1 MIEFFCNSDTGKL
14 EISIKEYEKSKFQ
27 SAIECLKE
35 NNCKFNFETK
45 FWEKSIFDA
54 NDLELE
60 LEYNGFNVEF
70 SELEKKNISI
80 YLSNL
85 KELEQS
91 KSRILFN
98 ESLLKF
104 PPLKGIHPFENL
116 QKEDISRALRQ
127 NRFLFNW
134 QMGLG

>member
-14 EISIKEYEKSKFQ
+14 EISIKEKEKSKFQ

-35 NNCKFNFETK
+35 NNCRFNSETK

-54 NDLELE
+54 FDLEQE
-60 LEYNGFNVEF
+60 LKYNGFSVEF
-70 SELEKKNISI
+70 SELEAKNISI

-104 PPLKGIHPFENL
+104 PPFKGIHPFENY

>member
-1 MIEFFCNSDTGKL
+1 MIEFFCDSNTGKL
-14 EISIKEYEKSKFQ
+14 EIKIRENSKSEFQRAYET
-27 SAIECLKE
+27 LKE
-35 NNCKFNFETK
+35 NNCRFNFETK
-45 FWEKSIFDA
+45 LWEKSIFDA
-54 NDLELE
+54 EDLEKE
-60 LEYNGFNVEF
+60 LSYQGFSVEF
-70 SELEKKNISI
+70 SELEKKNISL

-104 PPLKGIHPFENL
+104 PPLKGIHPFENF
-116 QKEDISRALRQ
+116 QKEDISRAIRQ

>member
-1 MIEFFCNSDTGKL
+1 MIEFFCNALTGIL
-14 EISIKEYEKSKFQ
+14 EISIKECEKSRFQ
-27 SAIECLKE
+27 SAIEVLKE
-35 NNCKFNFETK
+35 NNCRFNSITK
-45 FWEKSIFDA
+45 YWEKSIFDA
-54 NDLELE
+54 NDLEKEILFQ
-60 LEYNGFNVEF
+60 GFEVEF
-70 SELEKKNISI
+70 SELERRNISA
-80 YLSNL
+80 YLDSL

-91 KSRILFN
+91 KERLLFN

-104 PPLKGIHPFENL
+104 PPLKGIHPFENY

>member
-1 MIEFFCNSDTGKL
+1 MIEFFCNSETGKL

-35 NNCKFNFETK
+35 NSCKFNSETK

-60 LEYNGFNVEF
+60 LKYNGFNVEF
-70 SELEKKNISI
+70 SELEKKNISL

-91 KSRILFN
+91 KSRIIFN

-104 PPLKGIHPFENL
+104 PPLKGIHPFENY